1 MGGSDGGRAS
11 EPGGDGGGTLLTDL
25 GIYQPRHPLLA
36 GLCSPAGSV
45 TGMCDRECN
54 NRSMA
59 YRMPRRQGVVYGPVR
74 PPDSGHDSGAI
85 LGRLLGAFVVVL
97 AVGVL
102 AAGALAFMNGPG
114 DAPAGSA
121 SPSPSAQTSPV
132 TTLPLVGTPPPTAT
146 PAVEPTPTA
155 SPSPTT
161 EPTELVPQVHEG
173 AGFVTFGTRT
183 NSRLRIVNPRSTFG
197 LDERMRWSAH
207 LTEPADSDELRIHLA
222 KLDPAAE
229 GGERLIR
236 EDEVTPDVNDIR
248 IFARRVRL
256 STFVDGPGVYAV
268 RYMRGDQ
275 LMSEGYFLVEE

>member
-1 MGGSDGGRAS
+1 
-11 EPGGDGGGTLLTDL
+11 
-25 GIYQPRHPLLA
+25 
-36 GLCSPAGSV
+36 
-45 TGMCDRECN
+45 MCDRECN
-54 NRSMA
+54 NRTMA

-121 SPSPSAQTSPV
+121 SSSSSARASPDI
-132 TTLPLVGTPPPTAT
+132 TLPPVGTPPPTAT
-146 PAVEPTPTA
+146 PSTQATPTVEPTPGA
-155 SPSPTT
+155 SPSPTAA
-161 EPTELVPQVHEG
+161 PTDLVPQVQEG
-173 AGFVTFGTRT
+173 AGYVTFGTRT
-183 NSRLRIVNPRSTFG
+183 NSRLRIVNPRTTFS

-207 LTEPADSDELRIHLA
+207 LTELADADELRIRLV

-236 EDEVTPDVNDIR
+236 EEEVTPDRNGIR
-248 IFARRVRL
+248 VFARRVRL
-256 STFVDGPGVYAV
+256 SSYVEGPGVYAV